1 MNELLQYIKFLIRK
15 RVLITVNVLIA
26 TIIAFVVAIIFTPV
40 QFASSITFFPP
51 YEEKGLMS
59 FIPGMGGVGVTTSS
73 DIVPQQI
80 STIYTSTILR
90 TKFIEEM
97 DLLNKYE
104 LLGKPNDMGHALKQL
119 DKDLSIEVE
128 ELGSLGMSTPIGY
141 KITYFHTNP
150 DSAHYGIQYLYKQID
165 STIQS
170 ISMAHGKR
178 KREFVRE
185 KLDVAEVKYDS
196 IKTAFNTFKLENK
209 AYDIPAQVD
218 FTIKSYADLS
228 GQMTMRE
235 LELSRLTIEYSN
247 SHPKVIGTKRQI
259 AVLRKKLS
267 AIESSTFPQ
276 VLGGLES
283 SIDLLPRYLEFTR
296 DVEFTNKMILL
307 LYQQLEEAILK
318 ETNEL
323 STLEIIDPAVV
334 PIYKARP
341 KRVMVLAVIFIK
353 YMFVFTVILTF
364 YYFMKFKF
372 SSISWLTELKDEFKK

>member
-1 MNELLQYIKFLIRK
+1 MNELLQYVKFLIRK
-15 RVLITVNVLIA
+15 RVLITVNVVIA
-26 TIIAFVVAIIFTPV
+26 TVVAFVVVLFFIPV
-40 QFASSITFFPP
+40 QFASSVTFFPP

-80 STIYTSTILR
+80 STIYMSTILR

-97 DLLNKYE
+97 DLIKKYE
-104 LLGKPNDMGHALKQL
+104 LEDQVNDIGLALKKL

-141 KITYFHTNP
+141 KITYYHTNP
-150 DSAHYGIQYLYKQID
+150 DSAYHGIQYLYNQID

-170 ISMAHGKR
+170 ISMAHGRR
-178 KREFVRE
+178 KREFIRE
-185 KLDVAEVKYDS
+185 KLDVAENKYDS

-228 GQMTMRE
+228 GQLTMRE
-235 LELSRLTIEYSN
+235 LELSRLVIEYSN
-247 SHPKVIGTKRQI
+247 SHPKVVATKRQI
-259 AVLRKKLS
+259 AVLKKKLRT
-267 AIESSTFPQ
+267 IESSNLPQ
-276 VLGGLES
+276 VLGGLEA

-296 DVEFTNKMILL
+296 DIEFSNKMILL
-307 LYQQLEEAILK
+307 MFQQYEEALLK

-341 KRVMVLAVIFIK
+341 KRALLLAMFFIK
-353 YMFVFTVILTF
+353 YMFVFVVVLSF
-364 YYFMKFKF
+364 YYFMKYRL
-372 SSISWLTELKDEFKK
+372 SSISWLNELKNEFKK

>member
-1 MNELLQYIKFLIRK
+1 MNELLQFIKFLIRK
-15 RVLITVNVLIA
+15 RVLIIANVIIA
-26 TIIAFVVAIIFTPV
+26 TVIAFVMVLFFTPV

-59 FIPGMGGVGVTTSS
+59 FIPGMNSVGITTSS

-80 STIYTSTILR
+80 STIYNSAVIR

-97 DLLNKYE
+97 NLIEKYKLE
-104 LLGKPNDMGHALKQL
+104 DHSNAIGQALKML
-119 DKDLSIEVE
+119 DKDLAIEVE
-128 ELGSLGMSTPIGY
+128 ELGNLGMSTPIGY
-141 KITYFHTNP
+141 KITYYHTNP
-150 DSAHYGIQYLYKQID
+150 DSAHYGIQYLYNQID

-170 ISMAHGKR
+170 ISMSHGRR
-178 KREFVRE
+178 KREFIRE
-185 KLDVAEVKYDS
+185 KLDVAEAKFDS
-196 IKTAFNTFKLENK
+196 LKTAFNTFKLENK

-228 GQMTMRE
+228 GQLTLRE
-235 LELSRLTIEYSN
+235 LELSRLVIEYSN
-247 SHPKVIGTKRQI
+247 SHPKVIAVKRQI
-259 AVLRKKLS
+259 AVLKKKLS
-267 AIESSTFPQ
+267 TIESSNLPQ

-283 SIDLLPRYLEFTR
+283 TIDLLPKYLEFTR

-307 LYQQLEEAILK
+307 LYQQYEEALLK

-334 PIYKARP
+334 PVYKARP
-341 KRVMVLAVIFIK
+341 KRVIVLAVIFIK
-353 YMFVFTVILTF
+353 YMFVFAAILSI

-372 SSISWLTELKDEFKK
+372 SSISWLNELKDEFKK